1 MKVYHSRR
9 DRSVGR
15 DILLSAGND
24 GDLFVSSQD
33 GRGGNS
39 TILRLGGDGR
49 MRGRESVVGSLRGG
63 RYFVV
68 ILRCNFELASMS
80 VSYKWRDKVMTG
92 GEGCVWR

>member
-1 MKVYHSRR
+1 MLDVTFYSPRVMMVIF
-9 DRSVGR
+9 S
-15 DILLSAGND
+15 
-24 GDLFVSSQD
+24 FSSQD